1 MTCIV
6 GLVSGSTVYVGADSA
21 SVMGWTSRVT
31 RLPKVFQ
38 KGPFLIGYTSSFR
51 MGQLLQHSL
60 SVPPQGKGRADR
72 DDMKYMVTVFAE
84 HVRTLLKDK
93 GVAKVES
100 NAESGGQFLVGY
112 RGHLYSVMSDF
123 QVNEMADGY
132 DAVGA
137 GAEYALGALRAL
149 RGVAPTTRVRR
160 ALEVSAHFNMAV
172 SAPFFVRSLRKT

>member
-1 MTCIV
+1 
-6 GLVSGSTVYVGADSA
+6 
-21 SVMGWTSRVT
+21 
-31 RLPKVFQ
+31 
-38 KGPFLIGYTSSFR
+38 
-51 MGQLLQHSL
+51 
-60 SVPPQGKGRADR
+60 
-72 DDMKYMVTVFAE
+72 MVTVFAE

>member
-6 GLVSGSTVYVGADSA
+6 GLVSRKTVYIGADSA
-21 SVMGWTSRVT
+21 SVLGWTSRVT

-51 MGQLLQHSL
+51 MGQLLQHAL
-60 SVPPQGKGRADR
+60 AVPLQGSSRKDQ
-72 DDMKYMVTVFAE
+72 DDMKFMVTVFAE
-84 HVRTLLKDK
+84 HVRSLLKER
-93 GVAKVES
+93 GMSKVEANS
-100 NAESGGQFLVGY
+100 ESGGQFLVGY
-112 RGHLYSVMSDF
+112 RGRLYSVMSDF

-149 RGVAPTTRVRR
+149 PNLAPQTRVRR

-172 SAPFFVRSLRKT
+172 CSPFFVRSLRG